1 MKIGLVLS
9 GGGARGVA
17 HIGVIKALLE
27 MGVKIDMV
35 SGTSAG
41 SIVGALFAKGLS
53 PEEILA
59 AASGLSLFRSARP
72 AWAWSGLLT
81 MEGLKVLMNKH
92 IPEND
97 FKALKIP
104 LTVAATEVRLGQ
116 IHYFTEGE
124 LIPAIVSSCSIPA
137 VFNPVSFGDHLYVDG
152 GLLDNLPVRPI
163 REKCDFIIAS
173 HCNHIDTAY
182 DERSLRAIIERS
194 LLLAITAN
202 TTASRMQCDV
212 VIEPPK
218 LGRFSSL
225 DMSKARDIYD
235 AGYKYTK
242 ENYLPHHFQ
251 KSRVA

>member
-1 MKIGLVLS
+1 MKVGLVLS

-17 HIGVIKALLE
+17 HIGVIKALQE
-27 MGVKIDMV
+27 MGVKIDMI

-41 SIVGALFAKGLS
+41 AIVGALFAKGLT

-59 AASGLSLFRSARP
+59 AVSGLTLFRSVRP
-72 AWAWSGLLT
+72 AWAWSGLLQ
-81 MEGLKVLMNKH
+81 MEGLKLLLNKH

-116 IHYFTEGE
+116 IHYFSEGE
-124 LIPAIVSSCSIPA
+124 LTQAIVCSCSIPA
-137 VFNPVSFGDHLYVDG
+137 IFHPVAFGDHLYVDG

-173 HCNHIDTAY
+173 NCNHIDTAY

-194 LLLAITAN
+194 LLLAINAN
-202 TTASRMQCDV
+202 TTASRMQSDV

-225 DMSKARDIYD
+225 DMSRARDIFD

-242 ENYLPHHFQ
+242 ENYLPHHFE
-251 KSRVA
+251 KARVA